1 MAVPERVK
9 TQMKKHGLSGVNKW
23 KRLTSGPKWGIVMA
37 SWKDGS
43 GKQQY
48 KLIRFGDRTM
58 STAGKP
64 KAGESAA
71 MKSKRARFKSR
82 HQKNIKRGPQ
92 SAAYWANKAR
102 W

>member
-1 MAVPERVK
+1 MAVPDRVK
-9 TQMKKHGLSGVNKW
+9 TQMKKNGLSGVNKW

-37 SWKDGS
+37 SWRDGS

-48 KLIRFGDRTM
+48 KLIRFGDRSM

-64 KAGESAA
+64 KSGESAK
-71 MKSKRARFKSR
+71 MKMKRKKFKSR
-82 HQKNIKRGPQ
+82 HQRHIKLGKK
-92 SAAYWANKAR
+92 SAAWWSDRAK